1 MYNRKEQYGRV
12 KIVVKKL
19 SERQL
24 QIQRASSREFNHRF
38 TMFRRLKKQWDLYQM
53 KRLDKKKI
61 EAHSKLH
68 GKDSGCKVSTC
79 ESCSMIRIGTGQIH
93 DENDVFA
100 NDKTILEVTCF
111 IHELKRSDDD
121 WSFQQ
126 CVPLGEHRKQKPFL
140 KFNDLQCPTCKKC
153 LYSANHDECVLEYL
167 SRLQNPSA
175 TAQNKDA
182 KLPLRQQREIC
193 HRKAPF
199 LNDKMMSVHISSGLA
214 PQRQEMSVENVSS
227 GLVLKDKWR
236 QLMTTL
242 TPFAPKT
249 NVVPTAEKRLIRHNK
264 GF

>member
-193 HRKAPF
+193 HRKVRWVPTGK
-199 LNDKMMSVHISSGLA
+199 LLTLA
-214 PQRQEMSVENVSS
+214 RA